1 MPARCL
7 LPRPPNGGRRGGSAT
22 GDGARV
28 AMDRARPLG
37 SAPRLKGD
45 GLRVLGSGQPKASA
59 SGQRR
64 LFAAKTAI
72 LDATQKR
79 QRRSP
84 RALQIQIYFIAW
96 VACARE
102 MMARNVFGCG

>member
-1 MPARCL
+1 LPARCL

-28 AMDRARPLG
+28 ALDRARPLG

-64 LFAAKTAI
+64 LFPGG
-72 LDATQKR
+72 QKLPSST
-79 QRRSP
+79 RRKNANADRPVRFKSK
-84 RALQIQIYFIAW
+84 FISSHGWLAQ
-96 VACARE
+96 
-102 MMARNVFGCG
+102 GK